1 MRSSIREVEEFPRKL
16 KIFFWVIV
24 FLLIFGTL
32 GFMVI
37 SGEGFNACFYRT
49 TATLAF
55 MFHDETTIYER
66 YMEMFLSIIGVFL
79 IWWVLWSFADM
90 VLDGNLRKYLKSRFY
105 SFKIKMM
112 NNHIIIVGGG
122 RVGEEIARVLLL
134 NKKNFVLIESDS
146 QTASALRKKKYPLVE
161 GDALREEI
169 LKKAKI
175 EKASKIILT
184 LPETESNI
192 LVTLTAKEI
201 NPKIEIHSRCEDT
214 ALVSKLKR
222 AGAKLVTVPEIIA
235 ADKIAEDLGI

>member
-1 MRSSIREVEEFPRKL
+1 
-16 KIFFWVIV
+16 
-24 FLLIFGTL
+24 
-32 GFMVI
+32 
-37 SGEGFNACFYRT
+37 
-49 TATLAF
+49 
-55 MFHDETTIYER
+55 
-66 YMEMFLSIIGVFL
+66 
-79 IWWVLWSFADM
+79 
-90 VLDGNLRKYLKSRFY
+90 
-105 SFKIKMM
+105 
-112 NNHIIIVGGG
+112 
-122 RVGEEIARVLLL
+122 
-134 NKKNFVLIESDS
+134 LIESDS